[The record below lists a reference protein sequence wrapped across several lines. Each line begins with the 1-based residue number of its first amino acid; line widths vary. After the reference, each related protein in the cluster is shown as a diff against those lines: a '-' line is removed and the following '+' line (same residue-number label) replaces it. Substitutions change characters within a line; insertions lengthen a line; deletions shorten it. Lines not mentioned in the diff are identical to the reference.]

1 MKRREVQA
9 ASAARARHK
18 VNTMKKPINI
28 LSTVM
33 LSAIAAWVISFVA
46 AQLIP
51 YDAASAVFLII
62 YIITVLAAI
71 AFALGSIIIFITKKH
86 NGLSKP
92 LFACACVATAVWAG
106 ILIAVID
113 YTINVGLNF

>member
-1 MKRREVQA
+1 
-9 ASAARARHK
+9 
-18 VNTMKKPINI
+18 MKKPINI

-33 LSAIAAWVISFVA
+33 LSAVAAWVISFVA

-51 YDAASAVFLII
+51 HDAASAVFLII

-71 AFALGSIIIFITKKH
+71 AFIIGSIIIFLTKKH
-86 NGLSKP
+86 KGLSKP
-92 LFACACVATAVWAG
+92 LFVSACVATAVWTG
-106 ILIAVID
+106 ILVAVID

>member
-1 MKRREVQA
+1 
-9 ASAARARHK
+9 
-18 VNTMKKPINI
+18 MKKPINI

-33 LSAIAAWVISFVA
+33 LSAVAAWIISFVA

-51 YDAASAVFLII
+51 HDAASAVFLII
-62 YIITVLAAI
+62 YILTVLVAA
-71 AFALGSIIIFITKKH
+71 AFIIGSIITFILKKH
-86 NGLSKP
+86 KGFSKP
-92 LFACACVATAVWAG
+92 LFAVACIATAIWTC

>member
-1 MKRREVQA
+1 MKHREAQA
-9 ASAARARHK
+9 DSAARARHK

-71 AFALGSIIIFITKKH
+71 AFILGSIIIFITKKH
-86 NGLSKP
+86 KGLSKP

>member
-1 MKRREVQA
+1 
-9 ASAARARHK
+9 
-18 VNTMKKPINI
+18 MKKPINI

-33 LSAIAAWVISFVA
+33 LSLIGAWVISFVA

-51 YDAASAVFLII
+51 HDAASAVFLII
-62 YIITVLAAI
+62 YIITLIAAVVFI
-71 AFALGSIIIFITKKH
+71 IGSIITFIAKKH
-86 NGLSKP
+86 KGFSIP
-92 LFACACVATAVWAG
+92 LFASACVCTAVWVG